1 MDVTD
6 SPAIQIQAIKR
17 NYGHIQA
24 LSGVNMEVERGV
36 IFGLLGSN
44 GAGKSTLIK
53 ILVGTTRPNEG
64 QVKVL
69 DLDPIKDNQQLRG
82 QIGYMPQ
89 APALYEDLSARENIR
104 FFGAA
109 HHLPDLAERVEA
121 VLTFSNLTSRANDA
135 VGGFS
140 GGMKQRV
147 SLACALVHRP
157 KALFL
162 DEPTAGVDPK
172 LKELFWQHFRQLA
185 AKGVTLFISTHLMDE
200 ALLCDRLAI
209 MRDGVVL
216 DCDTPRN
223 IMLRGNTLIKI
234 WRGSLLLEQAVVTEY
249 PGQLPGVLARYGLD
263 PSISRLELEQDTLET
278 IMLRLINNEEPVAE
292 AKNQSQRQK
301 QTPVASRY

>member
-1 MDVTD
+1 MDETNTLAV
-6 SPAIQIQAIKR
+6 QIEGIKR

-24 LSGVNMEVERGV
+24 LKGVDMEVEKGT

-53 ILVGTTRPNEG
+53 ILVGTTRPHQG
-64 QVKVL
+64 QVRVL
-69 DLDPIKDNQQLRG
+69 GLDPFKDNRRLRA

-89 APALYEDLSARENIR
+89 APALYEDLSARDNIR

-109 HHLPDLAERVEA
+109 HRLPDPDLAQRVEA
-121 VLTFSNLTSRANDA
+121 ALAFSNLTRRANDA

-147 SLACALVHRP
+147 SLASTLVHQPRV
-157 KALFL
+157 LFL

-185 AKGVTLFISTHLMDE
+185 AEGVTLFISTHLMDE

-209 MRDGVVL
+209 MRDGIVL
-216 DCDTPRN
+216 ACDSPKN
-223 IMLRGNTLIKI
+223 IMLRGNTFIKI
-234 WRGSLLLEQAVVTEY
+234 WHGSILEQTVVTEY
-249 PGQLPGVLARYGLD
+249 PNQLPGVLARYGLD
-263 PSISRLELEQDTLET
+263 PSITRLELEQDTLET
-278 IMLRLINNEEPVAE
+278 IMLRLISNEQPVSPADPQPTVVR
-292 AKNQSQRQK
+292 AL
-301 QTPVASRY
+301 